1 MAATKGFT
9 MPRRVKERS
18 IASAGYGWR
27 IERREKFKILHR
39 DNFTCRYCGA
49 RPGSENLEVD
59 HLIPRSRNGSDN
71 ACNLVAACVTCNGRK
86 SDTIIFPADMIERDD
101 TDEGWKVHKSFGG
114 WAVKFNDDRVVIE
127 DDTSWWFDVERLLYD
142 HDFVRYH
149 LREKVD
155 LCWERQKA
163 DDFVDCL
170 RYVEQMIAIP
180 DDER

>member
-1 MAATKGFT
+1 

-86 SDTIIFPADMIERDD
+86 SDAIIFPADMIERDD
-101 TDEGWKVHKSFGG
+101 TDEGWKVHKSFGV
-114 WAVKFNDDRVVIE
+114 WAVKFNDARVVIE

-142 HDFVRYH
+142 HDFVKYH

-170 RYVEQMIAIP
+170 RYVEQMIAAP